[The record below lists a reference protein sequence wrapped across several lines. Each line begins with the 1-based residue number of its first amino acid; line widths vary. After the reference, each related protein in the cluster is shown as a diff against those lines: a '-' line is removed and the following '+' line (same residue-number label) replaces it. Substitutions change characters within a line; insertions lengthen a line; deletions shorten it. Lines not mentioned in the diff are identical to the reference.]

1 MEFIIGLTLAVA
13 VGLFATA
20 VGLDKDRSFY
30 PTITIVIAS
39 LYVLFA
45 VMGQSTH
52 ALLIEL
58 VICAGFV
65 IAAVAGFKGSLWIVV
80 GALAGHGLQDFVHT
94 LYIPNPGVPVW
105 WPGFCGM
112 YDVAA
117 AIYLAWLIR
126 IGRVRASGDPLN
138 ALDSTATR
146 SGE

>member
-1 MEFIIGLTLAVA
+1 MAFIIGLTLAVA

-20 VGLDKDRSFY
+20 VGLDRDRSFY

-45 VMGQSTH
+45 VMGHSTH
-52 ALLIEL
+52 ALWIEL
-58 VICAGFV
+58 LICAGFV
-65 IAAVAGFKGSLWIVV
+65 ITAVVGFKGSLWVVV

-94 LYIPNPGVPVW
+94 LLIPNPGVPAW

-126 IGRVRASGDPLN
+126 SGRVHARG
-138 ALDSTATR
+138 
-146 SGE
+146 